1 MKRSINPGRTGALAK
16 RRAAKS
22 EPERILHVDST
33 NTGVASMI
41 SNSFERSQRQGL
53 SKAAQLYEAISSL
66 VHSGSLSDGAKL
78 PGEREICGATGLSL
92 GTVQKALN
100 ALTSDGDL
108 VREHGRGTFV
118 RSARN
123 SLKELWH
130 YRFRHPGREELL
142 PVYATVESR
151 SRVASL
157 PVSNSMLG
165 EDRVGYVRISRL
177 INIDYKF
184 QCWSE
189 MYLRASRFGRLLELP
204 MSSLERV
211 NLKQILSDEFNAPT
225 LAISQTA
232 RIERPPADIS
242 KKIGLSSRAHCL
254 VLRVLATSRH
264 REPITFQK
272 IIVPPV
278 EYELELTAAPY
289 EVAKALAA

>member
-1 MKRSINPGRTGALAK
+1 VKKPFKSGRTGATTKHGAIK
-16 RRAAKS
+16 ARPEGIARAGGA
-22 EPERILHVDST
+22 D
-33 NTGVASMI
+33 TGLASMI
-41 SNSFERSQRQGL
+41 SGSFERSQRQGL

-66 VHSGSLSDGAKL
+66 VASGSIPDGAKL
-78 PGEREICGATGLSL
+78 PGEREIGGATGLSL

-100 ALTSDGDL
+100 SLTSDGDL

-118 RSARN
+118 RSARH

-130 YRFRHPGREELL
+130 YRFRHPTRDELL

-157 PVSNSMLG
+157 PVANSILG
-165 EDRVGYVRISRL
+165 EDRVGYVRISRV
-177 INIDYKF
+177 INIDDKF
-184 QCWSE
+184 NCWSE
-189 MYLRASRFGRLLELP
+189 MYLRASRFGRLLDLP
-204 MSSLERV
+204 MSDIEGV

-232 RIERPPADIS
+232 RVERPPADIS
-242 KKIGLSSRAHCL
+242 KRLGLSSRAHCL
-254 VLRVLATSRH
+254 VVRVLATSRH

-272 IIVPPV
+272 IVVPPV

>member
-1 MKRSINPGRTGALAK
+1 VRADGADTGW
-16 RRAAKS
+16 
-22 EPERILHVDST
+22 
-33 NTGVASMI
+33 ASMI
-41 SNSFERSQRQGL
+41 SDSFERSQRQGL

-66 VHSGSLSDGAKL
+66 VASGSIPDGAKL
-78 PGEREICGATGLSL
+78 PGEREIGGATGLSL

-118 RSARN
+118 RSARH

-130 YRFRHPGREELL
+130 YRFRHPTRDELL

-151 SRVASL
+151 SRVSSL
-157 PVSNSMLG
+157 PVASSILG
-165 EDRVGYVRISRL
+165 EDRVGYVRISRV
-177 INIDYKF
+177 INIDDKF
-184 QCWSE
+184 NCWSE
-189 MYLRASRFGRLLELP
+189 MYLRASRFGRLLDLP
-204 MSSLERV
+204 MSDLEGV

-225 LAISQTA
+225 LAINQTA
-232 RIERPPADIS
+232 RVERPPADIS
-242 KKIGLSSRAHCL
+242 KKLGLSSRAHCL
-254 VLRVLATSRH
+254 VVRVLATSRH

-272 IIVPPV
+272 IVVPPV

>member
-1 MKRSINPGRTGALAK
+1 VRADGADTGL
-16 RRAAKS
+16 
-22 EPERILHVDST
+22 
-33 NTGVASMI
+33 ASMI
-41 SNSFERSQRQGL
+41 SGSFERSQRQGL

-66 VHSGSLSDGAKL
+66 VASGSIPDGAKL
-78 PGEREICGATGLSL
+78 PGEREIGGATGLSL

-118 RSARN
+118 RSARH

-130 YRFRHPGREELL
+130 YRFRHPTRDELL

-157 PVSNSMLG
+157 PVANSILG
-165 EDRVGYVRISRL
+165 EDRVGYVRISRV
-177 INIDYKF
+177 INIDDKF
-184 QCWSE
+184 NCWSE
-189 MYLRASRFGRLLELP
+189 MYLRASRFGRLLDLP
-204 MSSLERV
+204 MSDLEGV

-232 RIERPPADIS
+232 RVERPPADVS
-242 KKIGLSSRAHCL
+242 KKLGLSSRAHCL
-254 VLRVLATSRH
+254 VVRVLATSRH

-272 IIVPPV
+272 IVVPPV

>member
-1 MKRSINPGRTGALAK
+1 VKKPFKSGRTGSTTKHGAIKA
-16 RRAAKS
+16 RPEGIARAGGA
-22 EPERILHVDST
+22 D
-33 NTGVASMI
+33 TGLASMI
-41 SNSFERSQRQGL
+41 SGSFERSQRQGL

-66 VHSGSLSDGAKL
+66 VASGSIPDGAKL
-78 PGEREICGATGLSL
+78 PGEREIGGATGLSL

-118 RSARN
+118 RSARH

-130 YRFRHPGREELL
+130 YRFRHPTRDELL

-157 PVSNSMLG
+157 PVANSILG
-165 EDRVGYVRISRL
+165 EDRVGYVRISRV
-177 INIDYKF
+177 INIDDKF
-184 QCWSE
+184 NCWSE
-189 MYLRASRFGRLLELP
+189 MYLRASRFGRLLDLP
-204 MSSLERV
+204 MSDIEGV

-232 RIERPPADIS
+232 RVERPPADIS
-242 KKIGLSSRAHCL
+242 KRLGLSSRAHCL
-254 VLRVLATSRH
+254 VVRVLATSRH

-272 IIVPPV
+272 IVVPPV

>member
-1 MKRSINPGRTGALAK
+1 VKKPFKSGRAGAATKHGAIKARPEGIVRADGADTGL
-16 RRAAKS
+16 
-22 EPERILHVDST
+22 
-33 NTGVASMI
+33 ASMI
-41 SNSFERSQRQGL
+41 SGSFERSQRQGL

-66 VHSGSLSDGAKL
+66 VASGSIPDGAKL
-78 PGEREICGATGLSL
+78 PGEREIGGATGLSL

-118 RSARN
+118 RSARH

-130 YRFRHPGREELL
+130 YRFRHPTRDELL

-157 PVSNSMLG
+157 PVANSILG
-165 EDRVGYVRISRL
+165 EDRVGYVRISRV
-177 INIDYKF
+177 INIDDKF
-184 QCWSE
+184 NCWSE
-189 MYLRASRFGRLLELP
+189 MYLRASRFGRLLDLP
-204 MSSLERV
+204 MSDLEGV

-232 RIERPPADIS
+232 RVERPPADVS
-242 KKIGLSSRAHCL
+242 KKLGLSSRAHCL
-254 VLRVLATSRH
+254 VVRVLGTSRH

-272 IIVPPV
+272 IVVPPV